1 MTVWA
6 GDSETH
12 RLTIVIRTNTDIG
25 QSAGVRMLRWPCAIH
40 RKTQNTTEKIIASG
54 RNLVEMKLIATQ
66 SATISNSI
74 EVIQVEY
81 FFTLAMRLS

>member
-1 MTVWA
+1 MTVWE

-12 RLTIVIRTNTDIG
+12 KLTIVIRTNMDIG
-25 QSAGVRMLRWPCAIH
+25 QSAGVRMLRWPCAIQ
-40 RKTQNTTEKIIASG
+40 RKTQNTAEKIIAIG

-74 EVIQVEY
+74 EVIHVAN
-81 FFTLAMRLS
+81 FFTFAMRLS